1 MSSDDDLP
9 ALQRGSSDDE
19 VEDDIKAAEARLTE
33 DKGLPKTTEQQ
44 PPASKKAATPA
55 LPAAPGLPPGL
66 QNRVSNPAA
75 SANDETD
82 EDEDEEEKPY
92 GKKAVK
98 KMMAA
103 MEKDV
108 TLDFA
113 AEIEADEEGY
123 KPITWTQLQDNFSYE
138 RVAHGFKLH
147 GDISQKDREHWD
159 RAKQIKLRDAEGR
172 EGAAF
177 FYEEESKPFFD
188 WEDVQVGS
196 EMVVKSPRFHRF
208 LDGQE
213 GMRIEKNSAIARIAK
228 RKFTDVQRLDYGRL
242 NKTNGNTKYA
252 KKKYDDAIGCYEQAI
267 NHLQGT
273 FHDRP
278 EFEQEARELT
288 AQCYLNIA
296 ACQIGQGRHR
306 VVNVSC
312 RSALRINAS
321 PALNAKAYFRI
332 GQCALKLHEL
342 QPAKEA
348 LVKALEL
355 APGDSAIVGE
365 INTLNEAIADDAK
378 TQKQLFDL
386 QGKEGA
392 KKFGWRRTVLN
403 PDPPT
408 EIGGVTNYRDV
419 GGKLTVN
426 PDAKD
431 DDEDGGLQRV
441 PRLTLLRS
449 AQPVDITRG
458 GLHVLSDELRVK
470 SILDL
475 RTPSEVQAK
484 QKIAAAKVAA
494 YNKEHELEIELF
506 RKSNGERGTAPKA
519 LVDVESKFTP
529 VSVTCA
535 TGAEPKLA
543 FANKKAAAAASK
555 PLDDVLRDCP
565 VMYRVD
571 MTTRAV
577 MSLASWWTLVQALF
591 WGILAFVH
599 TALLKR
605 AAFVML
611 RGTALRVGIE
621 NFYELTLRKQAP
633 EIAFA
638 MHLAADEGNYPLLVH
653 CSMGKDR
660 TGIIVALLLSVAGVS
675 MEDVAQEY
683 AAVQGA
689 QPDDAE
695 LGPLGIDEEWRVA
708 RADVMLRTLKT
719 VRETYGGVD
728 KYLESIGVSAE
739 TQRKIRAVLSKTVKA
754 KVK

>member
-1 MSSDDDLP
+1 MSSDDELP

-19 VEDDIKAAEARLTE
+19 VDSDIAAARERLKADVAAKAAAGVGPG
-33 DKGLPKTTEQQ
+33 GLP
-44 PPASKKAATPA
+44 AD
-55 LPAAPGLPPGL
+55 LPPGL
-66 QNRVSNPAA
+66 KHRVTNPAA
-75 SANDETD
+75 NPDDVTD

-103 MEKDV
+103 MDKEV

-113 AEIEADEEGY
+113 AELEADEEGY

-138 RVAHGFKLH
+138 RVAHGFKLY

-159 RAKQIKLRDAEGR
+159 RAKQVKIRDKDGR

-177 FYEEESKPFFD
+177 FYEEESKPHFD
-188 WEDVQVGS
+188 WDDVQIGN
-196 EMVVKSPRFHRF
+196 EIVVKSPRFHRF

-213 GMRIEKNSAIARIAK
+213 GMRIEKNKSISRVAK

-242 NKTNGNTKYA
+242 NKTNGNAKYA
-252 KKKYDDAIGCYEQAI
+252 KKKYDDAIGCYETAI

-273 FHDRP
+273 FHDHP
-278 EFEQEARELT
+278 EFEQEARELC

-306 VVNVSC
+306 VVEVSC

-321 PALNAKAYFRI
+321 KALNAKAYFRI

-348 LVKALEL
+348 LMKALDL
-355 APGDSAIVGE
+355 APGDSAVIAE
-365 INTLNEAIADDAK
+365 INKLNEEIATDAK
-378 TQKQLFDL
+378 AQKELFDL
-386 QGKEGA
+386 QSKEKN

-403 PDPPT
+403 PNPPT
-408 EIGGVTNYRDV
+408 EIPGVTNFRDV
-419 GGKLTVN
+419 GGKMTLN
-426 PDAKD
+426 PDAAED
-431 DDEDGGLQRV
+431 DDEGLQRV
-441 PRLTLLRS
+441 PKLTLLRS
-449 AQPVDITRG
+449 AQLVDITRG
-458 GLHVLSDELRVK
+458 GLHTLSDELRVK

-475 RTPSEVQAK
+475 RTSSEVSAK
-484 QKIAAAKVAA
+484 RKMAAAKIAA
-494 YNKEHELEIELF
+494 YNKANELEIELY
-506 RKSNGERGTAPKA
+506 RKSNGERGMAPRA

-529 VSVTCA
+529 INVTCNQG
-535 TGAEPKLA
+535 TEPKLA
-543 FANKKAAAAASK
+543 FANKKAAAGKSIGEA
-555 PLDDVLRDCP
+555 LEGP
-565 VMYRVD
+565 VVYHLD

-577 MSLASWWTLVQALF
+577 MSLASWWTLLQAVF
-591 WGILAFVH
+591 WGVLAVFH
-599 TALLKR
+599 ASMLKR
-605 AAFVML
+605 AAIAML
-611 RGTALRVGIE
+611 KGTALRVGVE
-621 NFYELTLRKQAP
+621 SFYETTLRKQGP

-638 MHLAADEGNYPLLVH
+638 MKLAADEANYPILVH

-675 MEDVAQEY
+675 IEDISKEY
-683 AAVQGA
+683 AAVTGA
-689 QPDDAE
+689 QPDEAE

-708 RADVMLRTLKT
+708 RADVMLRTLKA
-719 VRETYGGVD
+719 VRDVHGGID
-728 KYLESIGVSAE
+728 KYLESIGVDQV
-739 TQRKIRAVLSKTVKA
+739 TQKKIRAVLSQKVKA